1 MKLLHKKGLLMSQK
15 RLVPIQNMHNDYMNT
30 AVGIGCLILLPFFLL
45 VAVVVGFLYHVFFR
59 IYTIAQKA
67 LSIASLKSIGFRC
80 WAVVSAL
87 VSAFAVRMINRLE
100 SCPTFAHMTHH
111 LSLIDK
117 VGLAVVP
124 TLLIL
129 IFLIQTFFYF
139 LK

>member
-1 MKLLHKKGLLMSQK
+1 MKLLHKKGLHMSQK
-15 RLVPIQNMHNDYMNT
+15 RLVAIQNTHSDYTNT

-45 VAVVVGFLYHVFFR
+45 VAVVVGSLFRVFFH
-59 IYTIAQKA
+59 IYTIAQRG
-67 LSIASLKSIGFRC
+67 LSIVSLKSIGYRC
-80 WAVVSAL
+80 WAVVSAS

-100 SCPTFAHMTHH
+100 SCPTFARMTHH
-111 LSLIDK
+111 LSLTDK

-129 IFLIQTFFYF
+129 IYLILIFFYF